1 MNHLV
6 YFTFGGQEGSVYATQ
21 VKQLL
26 NYWCKRHGWKV
37 TLIQIADDRN
47 FNDLDLAIEQIF
59 IKRKSKLLFSFQ
71 FKAYLR
77 TIKKELQFRPEDTLY
92 FNSRGASAFLI
103 ATKFIEV
110 YNLDVQCN
118 NLDVRGTIKE
128 FKISNFRKLFYLYFK
143 NKTKKALKKATS
155 ITTVTSN
162 LKEHL
167 LSSFNINPQ
176 AKINVNPTLSILENS
191 FKSNKKNI
199 AYIGKIAWI
208 DSKTF
213 VDQLLKI
220 NKLFLPH
227 GWNISIIGNSS
238 GSFGLETHGVK
249 IVERMTPDELA
260 EYITNYHT
268 GIVLRDNSIINKVAA
283 PCKISDYL
291 CLGMPVIYS
300 GEIGSLKDF
309 TAQFPECKKFIVHIN
324 EFENNARVE
333 QHLAINQDDLSLLS
347 MNAQKYFGVEAVI
360 DRYITIFNS

>member
-47 FNDLDLAIEQIF
+47 FNDLDLTIEQIF

-71 FKAYLR
+71 FNAYLR

-167 LSSFNINPQ
+167 ISSFNINPQ
-176 AKINVNPTLSILENS
+176 AKINVNPTLSILKNS
-191 FKSNKKNI
+191 HDTNKKDI

-208 DSKTF
+208 DPSLF
-213 VDQLLKI
+213 VEQILKI
-220 NKLFLPH
+220 NKLFLSQ

-238 GSFGLETHGVK
+238 GSFGLENYGLK
-249 IVERMTPDELA
+249 IVDRMTPEELA
-260 EYITNYHT
+260 EYITHYHS
-268 GIVLRDNSIINKVAA
+268 GIVLRDSSIINKVAA

-291 CLGMPVIYS
+291 CLGMPIIYS

-309 TAQFPECKKFIVHIN
+309 KDLYPECSKYLVHIDELVN
-324 EFENNARVE
+324 EQRILD
-333 QHLAINQDDLSLLS
+333 HIKINQEELKYLSDK
-347 MNAQKYFGVEAVI
+347 AQTYFGVNAVI
-360 DRYITIFNS
+360 ERYIEIFNS